1 VIVRTPSAKEAEVGP
16 VADIRVQDRDVLE
29 EIELYGDLIIAASGS
44 DGPLT
49 TAQIDDVL
57 GVSSDIPRQGGA
69 A

>member
-1 VIVRTPSAKEAEVGP
+1 MGP

-57 GVSSDIPRQGGA
+57 GVSSGIPRQGGA